1 MSAVIIDA
9 SVAAGW
15 CFRDEASEAGDNILE
30 QVKKFGAYVPS
41 LWHLEV
47 GNVLRQAERR
57 NRISESV
64 SQRQFQLLLTLP
76 IQVDSET
83 AAQAW
88 AATMLLARQ
97 HKLTVYDAAYLE
109 LATRRG
115 LPLASKDK
123 ELLAAAGREGVRT
136 IAC

>member
-123 ELLAAAGREGVRT
+123 ELLAAAGRQGVRA

>member
-1 MSAVIIDA
+1 MSVVIIDA

-15 CFRDEASEAGDNILE
+15 CFKDEISEAGDDVLE
-30 QVKKFGAYVPS
+30 QVKNAGAIVPS

-64 SQRQFQLLLTLP
+64 SQRQFQLLLMLP

-88 AATMLLARQ
+88 KATMSLARQ
-97 HKLTVYDAAYLE
+97 HMLTVYDAAYLE

-123 ELLAAAGREGVRT
+123 ELLGAAGREGVRT